1 MVYAI
6 PVVIF
11 MDDVFGN
18 IMKQWNKHH
27 VVYLSNA
34 NLPWEMVDKEYCVCF
49 VSSSLYTMPAELM
62 DAMKTTI

>member
-1 MVYAI
+1 MPHLFYKKAHGRMVYAI

-34 NLPWEMVDKEYCVCF
+34 NLP
-49 VSSSLYTMPAELM
+49 
-62 DAMKTTI
+62 